1 MATYTRWLTI
11 ARQLA
16 TLQQARPGFRAPDTE
31 TADRPVFLGPTYGI
45 TGDHPVSWL
54 SIGWAG
60 TPDRTTEAG
69 ESGQSTA
76 TLGNR
81 GRDER
86 GVIRCRAIAQTG
98 DRATE
103 DAEAEVNTILASLED
118 LLRTN
123 PTLGLDQAWMRSA
136 EMGSDMRFA
145 PRFTA
150 GFVLVCDF
158 SITYRA
164 RI

>member
-1 MATYTRWLTI
+1 MATYTRWVTV
-11 ARQLA
+11 ARQVA
-16 TLQQARPGFRAPDTE
+16 ALQAARPGFRAPETVSNDT
-31 TADRPVFLGPTYGI
+31 PVFFGPVYGI
-45 TGDHPVSWL
+45 SGDHAAKWL
-54 SIGWAG
+54 AIGWAG
-60 TPDRTTEAG
+60 TPTRVTEAG

-86 GVIRCRAIAQTG
+86 GVIRCRACAQTG
-98 DRATE
+98 DRATTATE
-103 DAEAEVNTILASLED
+103 DAVDVILASVED

-136 EMGSDMRFA
+136 EMGSDMRIQ
-145 PRFTA
+145 PRFA
-150 GFVLVCDF
+150 SGFVLEVDF
-158 SITYRA
+158 TITYRA